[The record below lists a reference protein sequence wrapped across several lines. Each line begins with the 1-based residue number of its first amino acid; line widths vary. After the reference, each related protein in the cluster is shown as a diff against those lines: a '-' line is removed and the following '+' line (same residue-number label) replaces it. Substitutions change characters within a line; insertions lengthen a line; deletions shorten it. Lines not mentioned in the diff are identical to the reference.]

1 MLGKLHNWTNQGPA
15 AATAVVTHGNH
26 AIQTNDVLNTT
37 GVRVRPD
44 APGDV
49 FRLVNTDP
57 DPEGTAAPKFYNE
70 GQALA
75 MKAIADQR
83 VTAAKQAKAVYR
95 QKNRIAVADL
105 TVKRAHAR
113 HVQVVAATGLRQV
126 QTNAKMGAQ
135 LQESRVGY
143 LAAGHGYQT
152 AETHATTNVNAFLK
166 AAHGLVG

>member
-1 MLGKLHNWTNQGPA
+1 MLGKLYNWANQGPA
-15 AATAVVTHGNH
+15 AASAVVTHGNH
-26 AIQTNDVLNTT
+26 AMQVNDVLNTT

-75 MKAIADQR
+75 MKAIAQQR
-83 VTAAKQAKAVYR
+83 TVAAKQAKAVYR
-95 QKNRIAVADL
+95 AKNKIAVADL
-105 TVKRAHAR
+105 TVKKAHAQ
-113 HVQVVAATGLRQV
+113 HVQIVAATGLRQV
-126 QTNAKMGAQ
+126 QTNAKLGAQ
-135 LQESRVGY
+135 LQGDRVGY
-143 LAAGHGYQT
+143 LAAGHGYQV

-166 AAHGLVG
+166 AAHGLAG

>member
-1 MLGKLHNWTNQGPA
+1 MFGQLHRWTNQGPA
-15 AATAVVTHGNH
+15 AATAVVTHGSH
-26 AIQTNDVLNTT
+26 AIQTNDVLNTS
-37 GVRVRPD
+37 GVRIRPD

-57 DPEGTAAPKFYNE
+57 DPDGTTAPKFYNE

-83 VTAAKQAKAVYR
+83 VAAATQAKAAYR

-105 TVKRAHAR
+105 TVKKAHAR
-113 HVQVVAATGLRQV
+113 HVQIVAATGLRQV

-135 LQESRVGY
+135 LQGARVEY

-152 AETHATTNVNAFLK
+152 AETHATTNVNAFLQ
-166 AAHGLVG
+166 AAHGLAG